1 VNRRESEGFRRAVIR
16 SILSGW
22 LSVAP
27 GEIPLRRMIPG
38 ERPAVVLAVGEPMPS
53 LLHRMAGDGR
63 A

>member
-1 VNRRESEGFRRAVIR
+1 VIR

-27 GEIPLRRMIPG
+27 GEIPLRRMMPG

-53 LLHRMAGDGR
+53 LLHRMAGDGL